1 MPNLRIGLIREGK
14 QPFDKRV
21 ALAPASAKQI
31 VENKAGIEIVCQS
44 SDHRAFSDQEYIDAG
59 IPIVEDVSG
68 CDLLLGVK
76 EVPIEQLI
84 PNKTYFFFSHTI
96 KEQEYNRELLRAIL
110 EKQITLI
117 DYECLTSE
125 SGNRLL
131 AFGRYAGIVGAYNTL
146 WAFGKRYRLFDIKR
160 PKDCFDLEELK
171 QQLKK
176 VKLPSIKIALTGGGR
191 VAKGAME
198 ILLGLGIRR
207 VSPSMFLHQQFEEA
221 VFVQLNARDYHVH
234 KQGDSFSR
242 SGFFS
247 TPEEYESRFLPF
259 AAQSDILI
267 SGSYWN
273 PEAPALFTRTDIME
287 PDFSIKVI
295 GDISCDIDGPIPST
309 RKASTIEHP
318 LYDYNPSDHRVEAPL
333 SDEANITVMAI
344 DNLPGE
350 LPRDASLDFGE
361 DFIQKVLPALLE
373 SDDQQILTRAT
384 ITSKGKLTP
393 GYQYLQK
400 FAEGSRET

>member
-1 MPNLRIGLIREGK
+1 MSHLRIGLIREGK
-14 QPFDKRV
+14 HPIDKRV
-21 ALAPASAKQI
+21 ALAPVSARQI
-31 VENKAGIEIVCQS
+31 VENKDGIEIVCQS

-59 IPIVEDVSG
+59 IPVVEDVSD

-96 KEQEYNRELLRAIL
+96 KQQEYNRGLLRAIL

-131 AFGRYAGIVGAYNTL
+131 AFGRYAGIVGAYNSI
-146 WAFGKRYRLFDIKR
+146 WAFGKRYRLFDVKR

-171 QQLKK
+171 QQLQK
-176 VKLPSIKIALTGGGR
+176 VKLPPIKIALTGGGR

-198 ILLGLGIRR
+198 VLFGLGIRR
-207 VSPSMFLHQQFEEA
+207 VSPFMFLHQQFDEA

-234 KQGDSFSR
+234 KQGDPFSR
-242 SGFFS
+242 SVFFS
-247 TPEEYESRFLPF
+247 TPGEFEGRFLPF

-273 PEAPALFTRTDIME
+273 PAAPALFTRTDIMK
-287 PDFSIKVI
+287 PDFCIKVI

-309 RKASTIEHP
+309 RRASTIEDP
-318 LYDYNPSDHRVEAPL
+318 LYDYNPSDHRIEPPL

-361 DFIQKVLPALLE
+361 DFIRQVLPALLE
-373 SDDQQILTRAT
+373 PDDQQILTRAT
-384 ITSKGKLTP
+384 IASQGKLTP
-393 GYQYLQK
+393 GYQYLQN
-400 FAEGSRET
+400 FVEGS